1 MPLLIVQSSAET
13 VRSSMSGGSRA
24 RRERLCL
31 LCPYVF
37 RATSS
42 SPSSSR
48 PPTRKPAAVTGCEP
62 PLTRESMM
70 PTYTAMEMM
79 ICCAARA
86 LEDGRTVAVGTGV
99 PCAAAM
105 LAQRTHAPRLT
116 IVFEAGGIAP
126 QLPTMP
132 ISVGDSR
139 TFYRAVMATSMA
151 DVMETCQRGMIDY
164 TFLGG
169 AQIDAHGNLN
179 STMIGSDHSRPHV
192 RLPGSGGANDLASL
206 CWRILVVTNHD
217 RRRFVEKVD
226 FLTTPGYLKGPG
238 AREAAG
244 LPAGTGP
251 YRVITDLA
259 VMGYDEVTK
268 RMQVRSLHPGIT
280 LDQVRAATGFELGRL
295 DTLTITPPPTDEEL
309 RILHEE
315 VDPHR
320 YVLGRG

>member
-1 MPLLIVQSSAET
+1 
-13 VRSSMSGGSRA
+13 
-24 RRERLCL
+24 
-31 LCPYVF
+31 
-37 RATSS
+37 
-42 SPSSSR
+42 
-48 PPTRKPAAVTGCEP
+48 
-62 PLTRESMM
+62 
-70 PTYTAMEMM
+70 MELM
-79 ICCAARA
+79 ICCAARL

-105 LAQRTHAPRLT
+105 LAQRTHAPDLV
-116 IVFEAGGIAP
+116 IFFEAGGVAP

-139 TFYRAVMATSMA
+139 TFHRAVMATSMA
-151 DVMETCQRGMIDY
+151 DIMETCQRGLIDY

-179 STMIGSDHSRPHV
+179 STLIGGTYQRPKV

-226 FLTTPGYLKGPG
+226 FLTTPGYLTGPG

-244 LPAGTGP
+244 LPPGTGP

-259 VMGYDEVTK
+259 VMGYHETTRRMEVL
-268 RMQVRSLHPGIT
+268 SLHPGVRME
-280 LDQVRAATGFELGRL
+280 QVRAATGFAIAAREPL
-295 DTLTITPPPTDEEL
+295 LTTAPPSEAEL
-309 RILHEE
+309 RILRE
-315 VDPHR
+315 
-320 YVLGRG
+320 